1 MTPAVP
7 SPDPRRLA
15 SSGLGVL
22 LCAFTLVE
30 VNYPLLAPQSRLA
43 FFALVGLTLC
53 FLNVPLHP
61 ALKDDRRARA
71 GDLVLALLAAGC
83 CGYVVVQTD
92 PLFAAWWID
101 GQALGNRAG
110 FETAFDTAVGLLG
123 LLLVIEAAR
132 RALGLALPLLAAAFV
147 LYALFGAAFPD
158 WLFPHRG
165 YTVPRIVAQTFLH
178 SQGIFGVALNVM
190 FTYVFLFVIFG
201 AFLEATG
208 ATRFIVAF
216 AQRVFGRSS
225 GGPAK
230 VAVLSSG
237 LMGSLSGSA
246 VANTATTGTFTIPM
260 MRSAGFRPVTAA
272 GVQAAASSGGA
283 LMPPVMGAGAYMM
296 LEIVDPPVTYLE
308 IVRAA
313 LVPALLYYLSLLLIV
328 HFHARRTSIAPAAA
342 TGGRAPRRDE
352 PIAPAGATAGRA
364 PRRDEPIAPADAAG
378 GRAPRRDESIAP
390 AAAADLPAAGGG
402 GTAGATASRP
412 TREAGRAPAPAAGGG
427 TAAAAETSR
436 AAGIVFG
443 AALGSLV
450 LFLILG
456 YTAFRA
462 VTLSLAVIVAVSS
475 ASPATRLD
483 PRRTIAGLAAAA
495 RGVVPLVAAAA
506 CVGIIIGIVTLT
518 GVGTRLPATIIPLAE
533 QSLFLALV
541 LIMISSIVLGMGLP
555 SAVCYLLMATLI
567 GPVLGDL
574 GVIPL
579 AAHLFIFYFGMMSM
593 VTPPVA
599 LAAYAA
605 SSIAGTRIMPTGLA
619 AFRFALVGFTLPY
632 MFVYRPELLML
643 TASGDP
649 AGWLE
654 MLPPV
659 AIATLGVVC
668 FAAGIAGQLR
678 QPLGPGLRLAVFGAA
693 GLLLAPG
700 PTLELAGLGVP
711 LFDVAGVA
719 LFGAVLAANRP
730 AA

>member
-1 MTPAVP
+1 MAETRPAR
-7 SPDPRRLA
+7 DLRLA
-15 SSGLGVL
+15 VSGGLSVL
-22 LCAFTLVE
+22 LCAFTLLE

-43 FFALVGLTLC
+43 FFALVGLALC
-53 FLNVPLHP
+53 FLNVPIHP
-61 ALKDDRRARA
+61 RLKDDPRART
-71 GDLVLALLAAGC
+71 GDLVLAVLAACC
-83 CGYVVVQTD
+83 CGYIVVQSD
-92 PLFAAWWID
+92 PIFDAWWID
-101 GQALGNRAG
+101 GQTLGNRAG
-110 FETAFDTAVGLLG
+110 FETALDTGIGLLG

-132 RALGLALPLLAAAFV
+132 RALGLALPLLAGAFI

-165 YTVPRIVAQTFLH
+165 YTIPRVVAQTFLH

-208 ATRFIVAF
+208 ATRFIVDF

-225 GGPAK
+225 GGSAK

-260 MRSAGFRPVTAA
+260 MRSAGFQPVTAA

-308 IVRAA
+308 IIRAA
-313 LVPALLYYLSLLLIV
+313 LIPAVLYYLSLLLIV
-328 HFHARRTSIAPAAA
+328 HFHARRTSIAA
-342 TGGRAPRRDE
+342 
-352 PIAPAGATAGRA
+352 AGA
-364 PRRDEPIAPADAAG
+364 PI
-378 GRAPRRDESIAP
+378 EP
-390 AAAADLPAAGGG
+390 AAAAS
-402 GTAGATASRP
+402 ATGNP
-412 TREAGRAPAPAAGGG
+412 
-427 TAAAAETSR
+427 R
-436 AAGIVFG
+436 AAGIVFFT
-443 AALGSLV
+443 ALGSLI

-462 VTLSLAVIVAVSS
+462 VTLSLIAIVLVSS
-475 ASPATRLD
+475 INPATRLD
-483 PRRTIAGLAAAA
+483 PRRTLTGLVAAA
-495 RGVVPLVAAAA
+495 RGVVPLVAASA

-541 LIMISSIVLGMGLP
+541 LIMVSSIILGMGLP

-567 GPVLGDL
+567 GPVLGNL

-605 SSIAGTRIMPTGLA
+605 ASIAGTRIMPTGIA

-632 MFVYRPELLML
+632 MFIYRPELLML
-643 TASGDP
+643 TATGEP
-649 AGWLE
+649 AAWLD
-654 MLPPV
+654 MLLPV
-659 AIATLGVVC
+659 AIATLGVTC
-668 FAAGIAGQLR
+668 FAAGIAGQFR
-678 QPLGPGLRLAVFGAA
+678 HPLPLGLRLAAFAAA

-700 PTLELAGLGVP
+700 PTLSA
-711 LFDVAGVA
+711 AGVA
-719 LFGAVLAANRP
+719 VPIFDVVGVALAGVVLAANRP
-730 AA
+730 AS

>member
-1 MTPAVP
+1 MT
-7 SPDPRRLA
+7 SEQTQPRDLRLLA
-15 SSGLGVL
+15 SGALGVL

-43 FFALVGLTLC
+43 FFALVGLALC
-53 FLNVPLHP
+53 FLNVPIHP
-61 ALKDDRRARA
+61 SLKDDPRARA
-71 GDLVLALLAAGC
+71 GDVVLAVLAAAC
-83 CGYVVVQTD
+83 CGYIVVQTD
-92 PLFAAWWID
+92 PLFSAWWVD
-101 GQALGNRAG
+101 GQTLGNRAG
-110 FETAFDTAVGLLG
+110 FETSFDTAIGLLG

-132 RALGLALPLLAAAFV
+132 RALGLALPLLAAAFI
-147 LYALFGAAFPD
+147 LYALFGSVFPD

-165 YTVPRIVAQTFLH
+165 YTVPRVVAQTFLH
-178 SQGIFGVALNVM
+178 SQGIFGVALGVM

-208 ATRFIVAF
+208 ATRFIVDF
-216 AQRVFGRSS
+216 AERVFGRSS

-260 MRSAGFRPVTAA
+260 MRSAGFQPVTAA

-308 IVRAA
+308 IIRAA
-313 LVPALLYYLSLLLIV
+313 LIPALLYYLSLILIV
-328 HFHARRTSIAPAAA
+328 HFHARRMSIA
-342 TGGRAPRRDE
+342 TE
-352 PIAPAGATAGRA
+352 GATV
-364 PRRDEPIAPADAAG
+364 
-378 GRAPRRDESIAP
+378 
-390 AAAADLPAAGGG
+390 
-402 GTAGATASRP
+402 
-412 TREAGRAPAPAAGGG
+412 EAGRAAGEEPPDVAAR
-427 TAAAAETSR
+427 SH

-443 AALGSLV
+443 AALGSLI
-450 LFLILG
+450 LFLVLG

-462 VTLSLAVIVAVSS
+462 VTLSLVVIILVSS
-475 ASPATRLD
+475 LNKATRLD
-483 PRRTIAGLAAAA
+483 WRFTLLSLVTAA

-518 GVGTRLPATIIPLAE
+518 GIGTRLPATIIPLAE

-567 GPVLGDL
+567 GPVLGNL

-643 TASGDP
+643 TASGEP
-649 AGWLE
+649 AGWLA
-654 MLPPV
+654 MLLPV
-659 AIATLGVVC
+659 AIATLGVTC

-678 QPLGPGLRLAVFGAA
+678 HPLGLGLRLAIFGAA
-693 GLLLAPG
+693 ALLLAPG
-700 PTLELAGLGVP
+700 PSLALGGIGVP

-719 LFGAVLAANRP
+719 LFGAVLAANRETR
-730 AA
+730 

>member
-1 MTPAVP
+1 MTE
-7 SPDPRRLA
+7 SPDRATTDLRQGVTSL
-15 SSGLGVL
+15 LGVL

-43 FFALVGLTLC
+43 VFTLLGLVLC
-53 FLNVPLHP
+53 FVNIPVHA
-61 ALKDDRRARA
+61 ALKEHRIARLLDT
-71 GDLVLALLAAGC
+71 GLALAAAAC
-83 CGYVVVQTD
+83 CGYIVVQTD
-92 PLFAAWWID
+92 PLFQTWWVD
-101 GQALGNRAG
+101 GQSLGNRAG
-110 FETAFDTAVGLLG
+110 LESALDTTVGLMG
-123 LLLVIEAAR
+123 LLVVIEAAR
-132 RALGLALPLLAAAFV
+132 RTLGLALPLLAAAF
-147 LYALFGAAFPD
+147 LIYAYYGSAFPD

-165 YTVPRIVAQTFLH
+165 YPVPRIVAQTFLH

-208 ATRFIVAF
+208 ATRFIVEF
-216 AQRVFGRSS
+216 AQRVFGRSP

-230 VAVLSSG
+230 VAIVSSG

-260 MRSAGFRPVTAA
+260 MRSAGFKPVAAA

-296 LEIVDPPVTYLE
+296 LEIIEPPVTYLE

-313 LVPALLYYLSLLLIV
+313 LIPALLYYLSLLLIV
-328 HFHARRTSIAPAAA
+328 HFHARRKAIVPTGSPAHVKGKSGPSTPFEGIIFA
-342 TGGRAPRRDE
+342 T
-352 PIAPAGATAGRA
+352 
-364 PRRDEPIAPADAAG
+364 
-378 GRAPRRDESIAP
+378 
-390 AAAADLPAAGGG
+390 
-402 GTAGATASRP
+402 
-412 TREAGRAPAPAAGGG
+412 
-427 TAAAAETSR
+427 
-436 AAGIVFG
+436 
-443 AALGSLV
+443 ALGSLI

-462 VTLSLAVIVAVSS
+462 VTLSLVTIVITSS
-475 ASPATRLD
+475 FHSSTRLEVGK
-483 PRRTIAGLAAAA
+483 TLSGLIKAS
-495 RGVVPLVAAAA
+495 RDVVPLVAAAA
-506 CVGIIIGIVTLT
+506 CVGIIIGVVTLT
-518 GVGTRLPATIIPLAE
+518 GIGTRLPATIIPLAE

-541 LIMISSIVLGMGLP
+541 LIMISSIILGMGLP

-567 GPVLGDL
+567 GPVLGNL

-605 SSIAGTRIMPTGLA
+605 ASIAGTRIMPTAFA
-619 AFRFALVGFTLPY
+619 AFRFAIVGFTLPY

-643 TASGDP
+643 SADGST

-654 MLPPV
+654 MLLPV
-659 AIATLGVVC
+659 VMATLGVAC

-678 QPLGPGLRLAVFGAA
+678 HPLGLGLRLAVFGAA
-693 GLLLAPG
+693 ILLLAPG
-700 PTLELAGLGVP
+700 RTAELAGMSLPV
-711 LFDVAGVA
+711 LDLAGVIV
-719 LFGAVLAANRP
+719 FGVVLLLNRR
-730 AA
+730 

>member
-1 MTPAVP
+1 MTPDNP
-7 SPDPRRLA
+7 PPRDIRLLT
-15 SSGLGVL
+15 SSALGVL
-22 LCAFTLVE
+22 LCVFTLAE

-53 FLNVPLHP
+53 FLNVPIHP
-61 ALKDDRRARA
+61 SLKDDPRARA
-71 GDLVLALLAAGC
+71 GDILLALLAAAC
-83 CGYVVVQTD
+83 CGYIVVQTD
-92 PLFAAWWID
+92 PLFEGWWID

-110 FETAFDTAVGLLG
+110 FETFFDTAIGLIG

-132 RALGLALPLLAAAFV
+132 RALGLALPLLAAAFI
-147 LYALFGAAFPD
+147 LYALFGSVFPD

-165 YTVPRIVAQTFLH
+165 YTIPRVVAQTFLH

-208 ATRFIVAF
+208 ATRFIVDF
-216 AQRVFGRSS
+216 AERVFGRSS

-260 MRSAGFRPVTAA
+260 MRSAGFQPVTAA

-308 IVRAA
+308 IIRAA
-313 LVPALLYYLSLLLIV
+313 LIPALLYYLSLILIV
-328 HFHARRTSIAPAAA
+328 HFHAKRVAIAAPA
-342 TGGRAPRRDE
+342 E
-352 PIAPAGATAGRA
+352 APAR
-364 PRRDEPIAPADAAG
+364 EPDTPDAVA
-378 GRAPRRDESIAP
+378 R
-390 AAAADLPAAGGG
+390 
-402 GTAGATASRP
+402 
-412 TREAGRAPAPAAGGG
+412 
-427 TAAAAETSR
+427 SR
-436 AAGIVFG
+436 AAGFVFG
-443 AALGSLV
+443 SALGSLI
-450 LFLILG
+450 LFLVLG

-462 VTLSLAVIVAVSS
+462 VTLSLVVIVVVSS
-475 ASPATRLD
+475 LNKATRLD
-483 PRRTIAGLAAAA
+483 WRFTIMSLVTAA

-506 CVGIIIGIVTLT
+506 CVGIIIGVVTLT

-567 GPVLGDL
+567 GPVLGNL

-632 MFVYRPELLML
+632 MFIYRPELLML
-643 TASGDP
+643 TPSGEP
-649 AGWLE
+649 AGWLA
-654 MLPPV
+654 MLLPV
-659 AIATLGVVC
+659 AIATLGVTC
-668 FAAGIAGQLR
+668 FAAGIAGQLSR
-678 QPLGPGLRLAVFGAA
+678 PLGLGLRLAIFGAA

-700 PTLELAGLGVP
+700 PTASLAGLDLAV
-711 LFDVAGVA
+711 FDVAGVA
-719 LFGAVLAANRP
+719 LFCVVLALDRRST
-730 AA
+730 

>member
-1 MTPAVP
+1 MTPEAP
-7 SPDPRRLA
+7 PARDLRAPA
-15 SSGLGVL
+15 SSALGVL
-22 LCAFTLVE
+22 LCVFTLVE

-53 FLNVPLHP
+53 FLNVPVHP
-61 ALKDDRRARA
+61 ALRDDPRARA
-71 GDLVLALLAAGC
+71 SDVVLAVLAACC
-83 CGYVVVQTD
+83 CGYIVVQTD
-92 PLFAAWWID
+92 PLFSGWWID

-110 FETAFDTAVGLLG
+110 FETAFDTAIGLIG
-123 LLLVIEAAR
+123 LLLVVETAR
-132 RALGLALPLLAAAFV
+132 RALGLALPLLAAAFI
-147 LYALFGAAFPD
+147 LYALFGSAFPD

-165 YTVPRIVAQTFLH
+165 YTVPRVVAQTFLH

-208 ATRFIVAF
+208 ATRFIVDF
-216 AQRVFGRSS
+216 AERVFGRSS

-260 MRSAGFRPVTAA
+260 MRSAGFQPVTAA

-308 IVRAA
+308 IIRAA
-313 LVPALLYYLSLLLIV
+313 LIPALLYYLSLILIV
-328 HFHARRTSIAPAAA
+328 HFHARRMSIAAE
-342 TGGRAPRRDE
+342 G
-352 PIAPAGATAGRA
+352 APAGTGTGRA
-364 PRRDEPIAPADAAG
+364 AAGGDAAG
-378 GRAPRRDESIAP
+378 RS
-390 AAAADLPAAGGG
+390 AADGAA
-402 GTAGATASRP
+402 R
-412 TREAGRAPAPAAGGG
+412 
-427 TAAAAETSR
+427 SR
-436 AAGIVFG
+436 AAGVVFG
-443 AALGSLV
+443 SALGSLI
-450 LFLILG
+450 LFLVLG

-462 VTLSLAVIVAVSS
+462 VTLSLVVIVAVSS
-475 ASPATRLD
+475 VRPETRLD
-483 PRRTIAGLAAAA
+483 IRSTLRGLAAAA

-567 GPVLGDL
+567 GPVLGNL

-632 MFVYRPELLML
+632 MFIYRPELLML
-643 TASGDP
+643 TVSGEP
-649 AGWLE
+649 AGWLQ
-654 MLPPV
+654 MLLPV
-659 AIATLGVVC
+659 AIATLGVTC
-668 FAAGIAGQLR
+668 FAAGMAGQLR
-678 QPLGPGLRLAVFGAA
+678 NPLRLPLRLAVFGAA
-693 GLLLAPG
+693 ALLLAPG
-700 PTLELAGLGVP
+700 PTLDLAGVGVP
-711 LFDVAGVA
+711 LFDVAGVG
-719 LFGAVLAANRP
+719 LFGGVLAANRP
-730 AA
+730 DG

>member
-1 MTPAVP
+1 MTPGTE
-7 SPDPRRLA
+7 PRDARALV
-15 SSGLGVL
+15 SGGLGVL

-43 FFALVGLTLC
+43 FFALVGLAIC
-53 FLNVPLHP
+53 FLNVPIHP
-61 ALKDDRRARA
+61 SLKDAPRARA
-71 GDLVLALLAAGC
+71 ADVGLALLAACC
-83 CGYVVVQTD
+83 CGYIVAQTD
-92 PLFAAWWID
+92 PIFEAWWVD
-101 GQALGNRAG
+101 GQTLGNRAG
-110 FETAFDTAVGLLG
+110 FETAFDTTIGLVG

-132 RALGLALPLLAAAFV
+132 RALGLALPLLAAVFIV
-147 LYALFGAAFPD
+147 YALFGAGLPD

-208 ATRFIVAF
+208 ATRFIVDF

-308 IVRAA
+308 IIRAA
-313 LVPALLYYLSLLLIV
+313 LIPALLYYLSLILIV
-328 HFHARRTSIAPAAA
+328 HFHAKRVSVA
-342 TGGRAPRRDE
+342 TDGATVERG
-352 PIAPAGATAGRA
+352 PAGAG
-364 PRRDEPIAPADAAG
+364 AG
-378 GRAPRRDESIAP
+378 GP
-390 AAAADLPAAGGG
+390 
-402 GTAGATASRP
+402 GTSRP
-412 TREAGRAPAPAAGGG
+412 AGF
-427 TAAAAETSR
+427 
-436 AAGIVFG
+436 VFG
-443 AALGSLV
+443 SALGSLI
-450 LFLILG
+450 LFLVLG

-475 ASPATRLD
+475 LSAATRLHW
-483 PRRTIAGLAAAA
+483 RSTLQGLVRAA

-506 CVGIIIGIVTLT
+506 CVGIIIGVVTLT

-533 QSLFLALV
+533 QSLFLALI

-567 GPVLGDL
+567 GPVLGNL

-632 MFVYRPELLML
+632 MFIYRPELLML
-643 TASGDP
+643 TPAGET

-654 MLPPV
+654 MLLPV
-659 AIATLGVVC
+659 AIATLGVTC
-668 FAAGIAGQLR
+668 FAAGIAGQLSR
-678 QPLGPGLRLAVFGAA
+678 PLGLGLRLTIFAAA

-700 PTLELAGLGVP
+700 PTVALAGIDLAV
-711 LFDVAGVA
+711 FDVAGVV
-719 LFGAVLAANRP
+719 LFGVVLAANRRP
-730 AA
+730 A

>member
-1 MTPAVP
+1 MAAVGRAVAQPHTPR
-7 SPDPRRLA
+7 DYRLLA
-15 SSGLGVL
+15 SGALGVF
-22 LCAFTLVE
+22 LCVFTLVE

-43 FFALVGLTLC
+43 LFALAGLALC
-53 FLNVPLHP
+53 FLQVPIHSTLKQHP
-61 ALKDDRRARA
+61 AARA
-71 GDLVLALLAAGC
+71 SDIVLAALAVGC
-83 CGYVVVQTD
+83 CGYIVVQTD
-92 PLFAAWWID
+92 LLFEAWWID

-110 FETAFDTAVGLLG
+110 FETTLDTAIGLVG

-132 RALGLALPLLAAAFV
+132 RALGLALPLLAGAFI
-147 LYALFGAAFPD
+147 LYALFGSAFPD

-165 YTVPRIVAQTFLH
+165 YSVERIVAQTFLH
-178 SQGIFGVALNVM
+178 SQGVFGVALGVM

-208 ATRFIVAF
+208 ATRFIVDF
-216 AQRVFGRSS
+216 AERVFGRSS

-296 LEIVDPPVTYLE
+296 LEIVEPPVTYLE
-308 IVRAA
+308 VIRAA
-313 LVPALLYYLSLLLIV
+313 LIPALLYYLSLLLIV
-328 HFHARRTSIAPAAA
+328 HFHAKRM
-342 TGGRAPRRDE
+342 
-352 PIAPAGATAGRA
+352 AGATAGAR
-364 PRRDEPIAPADAAG
+364 ADAAG
-378 GRAPRRDESIAP
+378 VG
-390 AAAADLPAAGGG
+390 AGGG
-402 GTAGATASRP
+402 GGGDT
-412 TREAGRAPAPAAGGG
+412 AGGG
-427 TAAAAETSR
+427 GSGEESEADISR

-443 AALGSLV
+443 SALASLIV
-450 LFLILG
+450 FLLLG

-462 VTLSLAVIVAVSS
+462 VTLSLAAIVVVSS
-475 ASPATRLD
+475 LSRETRLD
-483 PRRTIAGLAAAA
+483 WRGTLTSLANAA

-541 LIMISSIVLGMGLP
+541 LIMVSSIILGMGLP

-605 SSIAGTRIMPTGLA
+605 SSIANTRIMPTAFA

-632 MFVYRPELLML
+632 MFIYRPELLML
-643 TASGDP
+643 TTSGEA

-654 MLPPV
+654 MLLPV
-659 AIATLGVVC
+659 AIATLGVGC

-678 QPLGPGLRLAVFGAA
+678 APLGLALRLAVFVAA
-693 GLLLAPG
+693 ALLLAPG
-700 PTLELAGLGVP
+700 PAATLAGVAVP
-711 LFDVAGVA
+711 VFDLAGVA
-719 LFGAVLAANRP
+719 LFGVVLALNRP

>member
-1 MTPAVP
+1 MTPE
-7 SPDPRRLA
+7 SPLPRDVRRLV

-53 FLNVPLHP
+53 FLNVPIH
-61 ALKDDRRARA
+61 ASLKDDPRARA
-71 GDLVLALLAAGC
+71 GDVVLALLAVCC
-83 CGYVVVQTD
+83 CGYIVVQTD
-92 PLFAAWWID
+92 PLFDAWWID
-101 GQALGNRAG
+101 GQTLGNRAG
-110 FETAFDTAVGLLG
+110 FETALDTAIGLLG
-123 LLLVIEAAR
+123 LVLVIEASR
-132 RALGLALPLLAAAFV
+132 RALGLALPLLAGAFI

-208 ATRFIVAF
+208 ATRFIVDF

-308 IVRAA
+308 IIRAA
-313 LVPALLYYLSLLLIV
+313 LIPAILYYLSLLLIV
-328 HFHARRTSIAPAAA
+328 HLHARRMSI
-342 TGGRAPRRDE
+342 
-352 PIAPAGATAGRA
+352 ATAGA
-364 PRRDEPIAPADAAG
+364 AVEPAGTGGTGGDAA
-378 GRAPRRDESIAP
+378 I
-390 AAAADLPAAGGG
+390 
-402 GTAGATASRP
+402 
-412 TREAGRAPAPAAGGG
+412 
-427 TAAAAETSR
+427 SR

-443 AALGSLV
+443 MALGSLI

-462 VTLSLAVIVAVSS
+462 VTLSLVAIVVTSS
-475 ASPATRLD
+475 FSPATRLD
-483 PRRTIAGLAAAA
+483 PRRTLAGLVAAA

-518 GVGTRLPATIIPLAE
+518 GIGTRLPATIIPLAE

-541 LIMISSIVLGMGLP
+541 LIMVSSIILGMGLP

-567 GPVLGDL
+567 GPVLGNL

-605 SSIAGTRIMPTGLA
+605 SSIAGTRIMPTALA

-632 MFVYRPELLML
+632 MFIYRPELLML
-643 TASGDP
+643 TATGEP

-654 MLPPV
+654 MLFPV
-659 AIATLGVVC
+659 AIATLGVTC

-678 QPLGPGLRLAVFGAA
+678 HPLGLGLRLAVFGAA
-693 GLLLAPG
+693 ALLLAPG
-700 PTLELAGLGVP
+700 PSLSVAGFGVP
-711 LFDVAGVA
+711 LLDVAGVA
-719 LFGAVLAANRP
+719 LFGGVLAANRP

>member
-1 MTPAVP
+1 MTPENPP
-7 SPDPRRLA
+7 SRDVRVLV
-15 SSGLGVL
+15 SSALGVL

-43 FFALVGLTLC
+43 FFALAGLAIC
-53 FLNVPLHP
+53 FLNIPLHP
-61 ALKDDRRARA
+61 SLKDDPRARA
-71 GDLVLALLAAGC
+71 GDLVLAVLAACC
-83 CGYVVVQTD
+83 CGYIIVQTD
-92 PLFAAWWID
+92 PLFDGWWVD
-101 GQALGNRAG
+101 GQTLGNRAG
-110 FETAFDTAVGLLG
+110 FETTLDTAIGLLG

-132 RALGLALPLLAAAFV
+132 RALGLALPLLAGAFI
-147 LYALFGAAFPD
+147 LYALFGSAFPD

-208 ATRFIVAF
+208 ATRFIVDF

-260 MRSAGFRPVTAA
+260 MRSAGFQPVTAA

-308 IVRAA
+308 IIRAA
-313 LVPALLYYLSLLLIV
+313 LIPAILYYLSLLLIV
-328 HFHARRTSIAPAAA
+328 HFHAKRMAI
-342 TGGRAPRRDE
+342 
-352 PIAPAGATAGRA
+352 ATAG
-364 PRRDEPIAPADAAG
+364 APADQPVAG
-378 GRAPRRDESIAP
+378 GRTGN
-390 AAAADLPAAGGG
+390 AGS
-402 GTAGATASRP
+402 A
-412 TREAGRAPAPAAGGG
+412 
-427 TAAAAETSR
+427 R
-436 AAGIVFG
+436 AAGMVF
-443 AALGSLV
+443 ATALGSLI

-462 VTLSLAVIVAVSS
+462 VTLSLVAIVVTSS
-475 ASPATRLD
+475 FSPATRLD
-483 PRRTIAGLAAAA
+483 PRRTLTGLVAAA

-567 GPVLGDL
+567 GPVLGNL

-605 SSIAGTRIMPTGLA
+605 ASIAGTRIMPTSLA
-619 AFRFALVGFTLPY
+619 AFRVALVGFTLPY
-632 MFVYRPELLML
+632 MFIYRPELLML

-654 MLPPV
+654 MLLPV
-659 AIATLGVVC
+659 AIATLGVTC
-668 FAAGIAGQLR
+668 FAAGIAGQLLH
-678 QPLGPGLRLAVFGAA
+678 PLGLGLRLAVFGAA
-693 GLLLAPG
+693 ALLLAPG
-700 PTLELAGLGVP
+700 PSLDLAGLGVP

-719 LFGAVLAANRP
+719 LFGGVLAANRQP
-730 AA
+730 IRTSPGRTP